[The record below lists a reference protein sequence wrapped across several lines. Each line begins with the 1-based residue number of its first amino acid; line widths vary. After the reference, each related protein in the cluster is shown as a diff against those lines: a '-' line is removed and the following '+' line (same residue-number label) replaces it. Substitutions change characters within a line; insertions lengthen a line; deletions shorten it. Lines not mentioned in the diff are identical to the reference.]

1 MNAPGPSGVAPDNVV
16 ETQTDPRSTAP
27 AADAPESGEP
37 APAVLDTAQM
47 DRVFVEESSTGSV
60 LTQPI
65 ARRWQ
70 RLYAIGLAITDAAAL
85 IWVVFGT
92 QIAWIGLDSQIS
104 GSDELPITVSYTLA
118 STVLV
123 ILWVLALSLN
133 DSRSFRVTGVGFE
146 EYRRVIQGSFVLFA
160 WIAIVAYL
168 LQWQIAR
175 GYLLISLPAGIAVLM
190 LTRWLWRQWL
200 NAKRQHGDFS
210 QRVLLVG
217 SEASALHVAREL
229 ARAPYAGYHVIAA
242 CVPGRAPFTDLPGTN
257 IPVIGD
263 LDGVPAAIERSKADT
278 VVITGADEL
287 PPDRVKQISWSLEQG
302 RRHLV
307 VAPGLTDIAG
317 PRIHTRPVAGLPLI
331 HVETPNLSVGQRVL
345 KRTMD
350 IVLSSVLIVLLSPVL
365 LVLAVTVRMTSRG
378 PVLFRQE
385 RIGRG
390 GEPFHMLKF
399 RSMVIDAEDRLAQI
413 VAQQNAGNAVM
424 FKMKDDPRVTRV
436 GRFMRRYSL
445 DELPQ
450 LLNVLVG
457 QMSIVGPRPPL
468 PREVE
473 QYASHVHRRF
483 LVKPG
488 ITGLWQ
494 VSGRSTLS
502 WEDTVR
508 LDLSYVENW
517 SLLGD
522 ALILLRTVKAVLAP
536 GETAA

>member
-27 AADAPESGEP
+27 AADAPETGEP

-92 QIAWIGLDSQIS
+92 QIAWIGIDSHIA
-104 GSDELPITVSYTLA
+104 GSDSLPVTVSYTLA

-217 SEASALHVAREL
+217 SEASALHVAKEL
-229 ARAPYAGYHVIAA
+229 ARSPHAGYHVIAA
-242 CVPGRAPFTDLPGTN
+242 CVPGRAASTDLPGTN

-287 PPDRVKQISWSLEQG
+287 PPERVKQISWSLEQG

-331 HVETPNLSVGQRVL
+331 HVETPVLSAGQRIL
-345 KRTMD
+345 KRTTD
-350 IVLSSVLIVLLSPVL
+350 IVLSSVLIVLLSPVFIA
-365 LVLAVTVRMTSRG
+365 LALIVKLTSPG
-378 PVLFRQE
+378 PVLYRSE

-399 RSMVIDAEDRLAQI
+399 RSMRVGADKQLKALLEAQGT
-413 VAQQNAGNAVM
+413 AQKPLFKVQN
-424 FKMKDDPRVTRV
+424 DPRITPIGRV
-436 GRFMRRYSL
+436 LRKYSL

-450 LLNVLVG
+450 LFNVLG
-457 QMSIVGPRPPL
+457 GSMSLIGPRPQIAA
-468 PREVE
+468 EVAL
-473 QYASHVHRRF
+473 YTDAHRRR
-483 LVKPG
+483 LMMRPG

-494 VSGRSTLS
+494 VSGRSTLD
-502 WEDTVR
+502 WEQAVR
-508 LDLSYVENW
+508 LDLYYIENW
-517 SLLGD
+517 SLPGD
-522 ALILLRTVKAVLAP
+522 ILILFKTVKAVVSP
-536 GETAA
+536 GETAH